1 MSSNS
6 LVPSFRYVTAIPP
19 GAAHE
24 TVIQTLKDHDKG
36 ITDLQTAVPLL
47 KKQISELK
55 TATSTLGTTE
65 NITEN
70 IIENSIAGFGTVNNQ
85 SGETSYTTQTSD
97 NGALL
102 LLSDG
107 AAIAV
112 TLNPSVATP
121 WLCFAM
127 NWGAGLVTFTPGSGT
142 ISYIGNLG
150 AASMTLATGYLT
162 MIVFDGT
169 NFWAATLPV
178 VPVAF
183 VAVANQ
189 FLTAYNATT
198 GQFSAAQPAFSN
210 ISGVATN
217 AQLPAGSVP
226 LPGTSGSLGGS
237 PMTDG
242 QTITVAVSI
251 PGATTSM
258 VALCSP
264 QTYPGDGFVWD
275 AYVSAAGTV
284 TVRLTATISA
294 TPSASLYNVR
304 VLQ

>member
-1 MSSNS
+1 M
-6 LVPSFRYVTAIPP
+6 
-19 GAAHE
+19 
-24 TVIQTLKDHDKG
+24 
-36 ITDLQTAVPLL
+36 
-47 KKQISELK
+47 
-55 TATSTLGTTE
+55 
-65 NITEN
+65 
-70 IIENSIAGFGTVNNQ
+70 
-85 SGETSYTTQTSD
+85 
-97 NGALL
+97 
-102 LLSDG
+102 
-107 AAIAV
+107 
-112 TLNPSVATP
+112 
-121 WLCFAM
+121 
-127 NWGAGLVTFTPGSGT
+127 TFTPGSGT

>member
-1 MSSNS
+1 MSSNP

-36 ITDLQTAVPLL
+36 ITDLQTAIPLL
-47 KKQISELK
+47 KNQIEVLK
-55 TATSTLGTTE
+55 TITSASGTTE
-65 NITEN
+65 NITED
-70 IIENSIAGFGTVNNQ
+70 ITENSVAGLGTVNDQ

-97 NGALL
+97 NGTLL
-102 LLSDG
+102 LLSDA

-112 TLNPSVATP
+112 TLNSSVAKP

-127 NWGAGLVTFTPGSGT
+127 NWGAGLVTFTPQSGT

-162 MIVFDGT
+162 MIVFDGM

-178 VPVAF
+178 VPV
-183 VAVANQ
+183 
-189 FLTAYNATT
+189 
-198 GQFSAAQPAFSN
+198 
-210 ISGVATN
+210 
-217 AQLPAGSVP
+217 P
-226 LPGTSGSLGGS
+226 LSGTSGSLGGS
-237 PMTDG
+237 PMTAG
-242 QTITVAVSI
+242 QSITVTVAVI
-251 PGATTSM
+251 GATTTM

-275 AYVSAAGTV
+275 AYVSAVGTV
-284 TVRLTATISA
+284 TVRLTATLTG
-294 TPSASLYNVR
+294 TPTASLYSVR